1 MREHSRDQGR
11 LEDIL
16 KYAQNVEKIMDGISY
31 EGRRKLRHYN
41 YNKESTHTIMPT
53 RPHRNIIVL
62 LLLAVLAI
70 AGCTK
75 HNRSEEAKQ
84 LKNEL
89 HEMLYKNPEQALAR
103 VDSAEQAGVFSAAM
117 ANLTRTNIYGSMGQT
132 RLAVFYGEQILNEPE
147 LKREG
152 DTYYSALLMLN
163 GLLERNGEW
172 GKALRLADEIIA
184 DVENERKQG
193 GGTSGISEEVALRVK
208 SRALISKGD
217 CEKDLGHPN
226 EAERFYL
233 EAIDLMMDGVKHSD
247 DYWVV
252 DGLVMAVLETTEFYL
267 EVDRPEKALAL
278 VAKGDTALARF
289 DRCRDVP
296 DKVHH
301 YRHNNV
307 TINQALVYA
316 ANDMHDKAEP
326 LYQKHRQAENLAPYD
341 LVAEARYLAMTD
353 RYDEAIRMFRQADSL
368 YFAQGR
374 AINTVYIQNYMMSQY
389 RTLQKAGRTADVAAL
404 ADRMR
409 LLTDSIHV
417 QERRI
422 DVEQEQEI
430 REKEAEIATRRQS
443 VIVYRFL
450 AIAAFLVCLFIAYM
464 FWRAAQYNKVLFEK
478 NRRLLAEI
486 EQHEREQQQAIE
498 QLKAEPE
505 EQLTAEQRLYRRLCE
520 LMKNPDVFTDPDTN
534 QDTLARLLGTNR
546 TYIYDALR
554 ECADQTPTDFI
565 NGYRLRHA
573 AHLLA
578 TTTDSVSLI
587 AELCGLSRPTFYRLF
602 NDTYSMSPA
611 EYRRVAK
618 K

>member
-1 MREHSRDQGR
+1 MTLMRKSKYII
-11 LEDIL
+11 IL
-16 KYAQNVEKIMDGISY
+16 TFFVA
-31 EGRRKLRHYN
+31 
-41 YNKESTHTIMPT
+41 
-53 RPHRNIIVL
+53 
-62 LLLAVLAI
+62 AI
-70 AGCTK
+70 AFTAGCTK
-75 HNRSEEAKQ
+75 PDRSEEATR
-84 LKNEL
+84 LKHEL
-89 HEMLYKNPEQALAR
+89 QDMLYKNPEQAVVR

-117 ANLTRTNIYGSMGQT
+117 ANLIRTNMYGNLGQM
-132 RLAVFYGEQILNEPE
+132 RLAIFYGEQILNDPE
-147 LKREG
+147 LKSEG
-152 DTYYSALLMLN
+152 DSYYSALLLLN

-193 GGTSGISEEVALRVK
+193 GGTSGISDEVALRVK

-267 EVDRPEKALAL
+267 EVNRPEKALAL

-296 DKVHH
+296 DQVHH

-307 TINQALVYA
+307 IINQALVYA

-326 LYQKHRQAENLAPYD
+326 LYQKHRQAENLTPYD

-353 RYDEAIRMFRQADSL
+353 RYDEAIRMFRQTDSL

-374 AINTVYIQNYMMSQY
+374 AINTVYIQNYLMSQY
-389 RTLQKAGRTADVAAL
+389 RTLQKAGRTNEVLAL

-409 LLTDSIHV
+409 QLTDSIHV

-443 VIVYRFL
+443 L
-450 AIAAFLVCLFIAYM
+450 AVHRIILVAAVLIILLIAYLL
-464 FWRAAQYNKVLFEK
+464 WRSYKYNKVLLEK

-486 EQHEREQQQAIE
+486 EQHERAQQQVIE

-505 EQLTAEQRLYRRLCE
+505 ESLSADQQLFRRICDLMDSPDRIYTDADLDRNRLA
-520 LMKNPDVFTDPDTN
+520 
-534 QDTLARLLGTNR
+534 QLLGTNEHYV
-546 TYIYDALR
+546 TDAISA
-554 ECADQTPTDFI
+554 CT
-565 NGYRLRHA
+565 NGKSVNGFLNDYRLRHA

-578 TTTDSVSLI
+578 TTKDSVALI
-587 AELCGLSRPTFYRLF
+587 AELSGFSRSSFFRIFSEAYG
-602 NDTYSMSPA
+602 MSPSD
-611 EYRRVAK
+611 YRRAAGK
-618 K
+618 